1 MNAINAGGRRR
12 FIGFVD
18 WVGRARTRRHH
29 RAFDRV
35 GRGTVIAGRPDV
47 TNDGWIQIGEE
58 CHLSSHP
65 VQSHLVVSHDARV
78 RIGNRVFISYG
89 AAISAMSGIEIGD
102 HTRIGPFCVIL
113 DNDFHK
119 VGDRD
124 SPGALAPIEIG
135 CRVTIGA
142 RVTILR
148 GARIGDGASVMSGS
162 TVSGVIASGVVVA
175 GVPARVKGKEPARKS
190 AQAVAAIVMRVFG
203 LATLRGSLDGPA
215 QIPGWNSIG
224 AVRLQFA
231 LEEAYGMTLPGEQM
245 REARSISEV
254 YDLVT
259 RARAGARTALG

>member
-1 MNAINAGGRRR
+1 MSALNADRTRR
-12 FIGFVD
+12 FIGLVD
-18 WVGRARTRRHH
+18 WVGRARARRHH
-29 RAFDRV
+29 GAFDQV
-35 GRGTVIAGRPDV
+35 GRGTIIAGRPDV

-65 VQSHLVVSHDARV
+65 VQSHLLVTHDARV
-78 RIGNRVFISYG
+78 KIGSRVFISYG
-89 AAISAMSGIEIGD
+89 AAISAMSAIDIGD
-102 HTRIGPFCVIL
+102 YTRIGPFCLIL

-124 SPGALAPIEIG
+124 APGAVASIEIG
-135 CRVTIGA
+135 RQVTIGA

-162 TVSGVIASGVVVA
+162 TVSGVIAKGAVVA
-175 GVPARVKGKEPARKS
+175 GVPARVKGKETARKS
-190 AQAVAAIVMRVFG
+190 GQAVAAIVMRVFG
-203 LATLRGSLDGPA
+203 LSALPGSLDGPA

-224 AVRLQFA
+224 AVRLLLA
-231 LEEAYGMTLPGEQM
+231 LEETYGMTLPGEQM

-259 RARAGARTALG
+259 RARAGMRTALG